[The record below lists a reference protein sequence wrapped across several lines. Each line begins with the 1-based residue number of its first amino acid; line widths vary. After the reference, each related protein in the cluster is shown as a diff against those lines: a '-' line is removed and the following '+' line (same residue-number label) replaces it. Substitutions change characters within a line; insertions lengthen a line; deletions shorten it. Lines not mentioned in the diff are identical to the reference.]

1 VRATEGE
8 SKQKEHEHVDKKDA
22 QRDCEKNRPMET
34 EDQKNTDE

>member
-8 SKQKEHEHVDKKDA
+8 SKRKEREHADKKDA

-34 EDQKNTDE
+34 EDQKNSDE